1 MKGLRNKTLETKSP
15 ENTGHHKHGALEMQD
30 RGNKGTQKQDLQ
42 NKEPQEH
49 RTSKTWNFGNTRP

>member
-30 RGNKGTQKQDLQ
+30 WGNKGTQKQDLQ

-49 RTSKTWNFGNTRP
+49 RTSETWNF